1 MTCEELLKALN
12 EYVDGAQF
20 TELCDEFAQHLAGC
34 NPCQVVVDN
43 IRQTISLYRA
53 GEPYPMPIAFQDRMK
68 HALKAKWEQR
78 FGTGICQTV
87 GDRSITR
94 PGVTED

>member
-12 EYVDGAQF
+12 EYVDGAQLA
-20 TELCDEFAQHLAGC
+20 EICDEFAEHLAGC

-53 GEPYPMPIAFQDRMK
+53 GQPFEMPPAFQQRLQQS
-68 HALKAKWEQR
+68 LKTRWKEK
-78 FGTGICQTV
+78 FGNQ
-87 GDRSITR
+87 
-94 PGVTED
+94 